1 MTILTKLL
9 GISGETSDR
18 LNEAAERLGEAAEN
32 VEIDEDKVE
41 TASEFLSSVA
51 DKLDNTWNASL
62 GEAIK
67 DALPWLADAGEV
79 AGEVLPPVKL
89 ALKVVSRLAREA
101 DPRALGLLA
110 FSLAYQAAVMDG
122 VKAIE
127 NDPGATAGMA
137 QRLKPRLVRRVL
149 AAEPE
154 RLESFEDF
162 SLSDC
167 LEHRLV
173 RRADAM
179 LEQLCDKVGWPPD
192 ARQRL
197 LKIVHS
203 HFQNTFRRILTD
215 RDSIEKFDPLY
226 RYLNLHSAVSQG
238 KDDERHARALGL
250 TVSHDDSHGAHE
262 LTIAVINRGTHVI
275 EEIEI
280 NAIPDDDDWL
290 EVTHGPLPAVIA
302 GGGAS
307 AVRLWYPIPGA
318 WFHAQVSKLNV
329 DRGYTILRSELKDED
344 YTRIDF
350 DVFWNDHTGMQRKA
364 HAVADVR
371 GLLTDVP
378 LKPRRAPRP

>member
-154 RLESFEDF
+154 RLE
-162 SLSDC
+162 
-167 LEHRLV
+167 
-173 RRADAM
+173 
-179 LEQLCDKVGWPPD
+179 
-192 ARQRL
+192 
-197 LKIVHS
+197 I
-203 HFQNTFRRILTD
+203 
-215 RDSIEKFDPLY
+215 
-226 RYLNLHSAVSQG
+226 
-238 KDDERHARALGL
+238 
-250 TVSHDDSHGAHE
+250 
-262 LTIAVINRGTHVI
+262 
-275 EEIEI
+275 
-280 NAIPDDDDWL
+280 
-290 EVTHGPLPAVIA
+290 
-302 GGGAS
+302 
-307 AVRLWYPIPGA
+307 
-318 WFHAQVSKLNV
+318 
-329 DRGYTILRSELKDED
+329 
-344 YTRIDF
+344 
-350 DVFWNDHTGMQRKA
+350 
-364 HAVADVR
+364 VR
-371 GLLTDVP
+371 GLQLVGLPGASSCSPRGRDARTALRQSRLASGCPAAPSQDCLFALSEYIPKNSHGQKFHREIRSALP
-378 LKPRRAPRP
+378 LP